1 VSAQPIHRAAQEAPA
16 SAGAPGEIRRQ
27 LLPEEVGQFD
37 REWRAA
43 MSRSAESLD
52 LGEVYRVLERWRRI
66 ATMTR
71 ADPAAHRRMLQ
82 KAERIRAGERL
93 GTHSGDDLRE
103 ILAARQ
109 DQGRSPKS

>member
-1 VSAQPIHRAAQEAPA
+1 
-16 SAGAPGEIRRQ
+16 
-27 LLPEEVGQFD
+27 
-37 REWRAA
+37 
-43 MSRSAESLD
+43 
-52 LGEVYRVLERWRRI
+52 
-66 ATMTR
+66 
-71 ADPAAHRRMLQ
+71 MLQ